1 MTLLQRAFILP
12 SVAFGIAFSGSITA
26 QTEPPEDSTP
36 MTEEMLI
43 DIQQNQPEVLD
54 QAREKAYEQM
64 RESARSEDTPD
75 DKKCQMF
82 LIGGEFQEAAKPCR
96 AAAKAGYPLA
106 QYNLGWMYLNARG
119 VKQDIKEAFVWFQKA
134 ANQNEPNAQF
144 NMGAAS
150 EIGDEKAGIPQSLET
165 ALQWYEK
172 SANQGNSAAQY
183 NLGTLYD
190 NGRGV
195 PQDTQKSVEFYIQSA
210 QQGYPPAQFSLGV
223 AYYLGEGIEQNDV
236 EAYAWFN
243 IIAETGNPTA
253 KAGISALEKRMSTDQ
268 IEQAK
273 LLTQEYKKKYATSM
287 GG

>member
-12 SVAFGIAFSGSITA
+12 AVAFGLAFSGSITA
-26 QTEPPEDSTP
+26 QTEPPEDSIP

-43 DIQQNQPEVLD
+43 EIQENQPEVLE
-54 QAREKAYEQM
+54 QARERAYQQM
-64 RESARSEDTPD
+64 RESARSPDTPN

-82 LIGGEFQEAAKPCR
+82 LIGGEYQEAAKPCM

-106 QYNLGWMYLNARG
+106 QYNMGWMYLNAKG
-119 VKQDIKEAFVWFQKA
+119 VKQDLREAFVWFRKA
-134 ANQNEPNAQF
+134 AEQNEPTAQF
-144 NMGAAS
+144 NMGAAL
-150 EIGDEKAGIPQSLET
+150 EVGDEKAGIPQNIE
-165 ALQWYEK
+165 AAVQWYTK

-190 NGRGV
+190 NGKGV
-195 PQDTQKSVEFYIQSA
+195 PQDPQKSVEFYRQSA
-210 QQGYPPAQFSLGV
+210 EQGYPPAQFSLGV

-253 KAGISALEKRMSTDQ
+253 KAGINALEKRMSTEQ

-273 LLTQEYKKKYATSM
+273 LLTQEYKKKYSGSM